1 VGRGIGILG
10 INGADDAFSF
20 LPLLLLAA
28 AVAAAAEAGGGD
40 FSRGIVKTAALGF
53 N

>member
-20 LPLLLLAA
+20 LPLLLAA